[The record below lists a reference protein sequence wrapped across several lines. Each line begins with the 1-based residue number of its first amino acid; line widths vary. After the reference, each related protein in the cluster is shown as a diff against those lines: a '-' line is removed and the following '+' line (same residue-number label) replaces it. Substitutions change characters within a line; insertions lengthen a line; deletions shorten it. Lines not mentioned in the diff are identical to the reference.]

1 MNHFDSRWAEI
12 KITGKNIQNRSNH
25 AAVINGNF
33 MYVHGGYDVDKG
45 VLNDFH
51 RIDLTEEGKKDDYL
65 WFELN
70 NTCDGKPIKLKNHKA
85 ATHKNKIY
93 IFGG

>member
-45 VLNDFH
+45 ILNDFH
-51 RIDLTEEGKKDDYL
+51 RIDLT
-65 WFELN
+65 
-70 NTCDGKPIKLKNHKA
+70 
-85 ATHKNKIY
+85 
-93 IFGG
+93 